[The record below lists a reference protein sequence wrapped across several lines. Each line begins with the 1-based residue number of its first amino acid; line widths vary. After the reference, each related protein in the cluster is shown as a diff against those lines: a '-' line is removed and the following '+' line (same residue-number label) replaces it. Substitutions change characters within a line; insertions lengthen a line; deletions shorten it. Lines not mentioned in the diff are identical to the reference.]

1 MMIMHLTWLDNN
13 SWLLEL
19 GPHRLLID
27 PWLVGELVFGQQGW
41 LFRGVKLRS
50 PALDL
55 NGIDLILLSQGLE
68 DHAHPPTLAQL
79 DRAIPV
85 VGSPAAARVA
95 QRLGYHQVTALGHGQ
110 VFELG
115 DWLRLEAV
123 PGAPL
128 GPLTVENGYVIS
140 DRQTGLRLFYEP
152 HGFHAPSLQAQDP
165 MDVVITPVV
174 DLTLPLV
181 GPIIR
186 GQTSA
191 LERVAWLQPQVLLP
205 TAAAAETE
213 YSGTLATLLQSRGS
227 AASLQQTLEQQ
238 GLTTQVIS
246 PEVGKRV
253 TLELTPH
260 PQPSPLSA

>member
-1 MMIMHLTWLDNN
+1 MTNLTWLDNN

-27 PWLVGELVFGQQGW
+27 PWLVGDLVFGQQKW
-41 LFRGVKLRS
+41 LFRGVKLGA
-50 PALDL
+50 PTLDL
-55 NGIDLILLSQGLE
+55 GKIDLILLSQGLE

-79 DRAIPV
+79 DHTIPV

-95 QRLGYHQVTALGHGQ
+95 QRLGYRQVTALGHGQ

-140 DRQTGLRLFYEP
+140 DRQSGLRFFYEP

-174 DLTLPLV
+174 DLALPLV

-186 GQTSA
+186 GQASA
-191 LERVAWLQPQVLLP
+191 LERVEWLQPQLVLP
-205 TAAAAETE
+205 TAAAGETQ
-213 YSGTLATLLQSRGS
+213 YTGLLTSLLQSRGS
-227 AASLQQTLEQQ
+227 AASLQHTLQDR
-238 GLTTQVIS
+238 GLTSEVIS
-246 PEVGKRV
+246 PAVGKR
-253 TLELTPH
+253 
-260 PQPSPLSA
+260 LSLNLS

>member
-1 MMIMHLTWLDNN
+1 MTNLTWLDNN

-27 PWLVGELVFGQQGW
+27 PWLVGELAFAHQAW
-41 LFRGVKLRS
+41 LFRGVRS
-50 PALDL
+50 AATTINL
-55 NGIDLILLSQGLE
+55 GEIDLILLSQGLE

-95 QRLGYHQVTALGHGQ
+95 QGLGYQQVTALGHGQ
-110 VFELG
+110 VFDLG

-140 DRQTGLRLFYEP
+140 DRQSGLRLFYEP
-152 HGFHAPSLQAQDP
+152 HGFHAPSLKNEGP
-165 MDVVITPVV
+165 IDVVITPVL
-174 DLTLPLV
+174 DLALPLV

-186 GQTSA
+186 GQKGA
-191 LERVAWLQPQVLLP
+191 LELTDWLQPQIILP
-205 TAAAAETE
+205 TADAGEVQ
-213 YSGTLATLLQSRGS
+213 YSGFLISLLKAIGGAEALQSTLKAKGLATQVLQPQVGQTLNLDLRS
-227 AASLQQTLEQQ
+227 AA
-238 GLTTQVIS
+238 V
-246 PEVGKRV
+246 
-253 TLELTPH
+253 
-260 PQPSPLSA
+260 PLN

>member
-1 MMIMHLTWLDNN
+1 MTHLTWLDNN

-27 PWLVGELVFGQQGW
+27 PWLVGDLVFGQQKW
-41 LFRGVKLRS
+41 LFRGVKLGA
-50 PALDL
+50 PTIDL
-55 NGIDLILLSQGLE
+55 GKIDLILLSQGLE

-95 QRLGYHQVTALGHGQ
+95 QGLGYHQVTALGHGQ

-140 DRQTGLRLFYEP
+140 DRQSGLRLFYEP
-152 HGFHAPSLQAQDP
+152 HGFHAPSLQAQAP
-165 MDVVITPVV
+165 MDVVITPVL
-174 DLTLPLV
+174 DLALPLV

-186 GQTSA
+186 GQASA
-191 LERVAWLQPQVLLP
+191 LERVEWLQPQLLLP
-205 TAAAAETE
+205 TAAAAETQ
-213 YSGTLATLLQSRGS
+213 YTGLLASLLQSRGS
-227 AASLQQTLEQQ
+227 AASLQHTLGER
-238 GLTTQVIS
+238 GLTTRVIS
-246 PEVGKRV
+246 PTVGERLS
-253 TLELTPH
+253 LEITPR
-260 PQPSPLSA
+260 QSR